1 MKRAVLKWNKSNSE
15 HTECDLRFNDTYHLY
30 KYNIG
35 GINCHHISVKD
46 QKTIWKWIKSNS
58 EYNTR
63 FKDTYNLYKYNFGI
77 HYHHNR
83 TEIEIN
89 KKMEKVK

>member
-46 QKTIWKWIKSNS
+46 QKTNEVSQIVNIILDLKTLTIYTSTILV
-58 EYNTR
+58 YIIIT
-63 FKDTYNLYKYNFGI
+63 
-77 HYHHNR
+77 
-83 TEIEIN
+83 IEQR
-89 KKMEKVK
+89 